1 MDLLSDVLASLRLDG
16 AVYVNAEFTAPWC
29 IRGECGLA
37 SVRQCLA
44 GAEHV
49 AFFHYVVEGRCSVR
63 LAEGG
68 ETISANAGDLVLFA
82 AEGRHLMGS
91 DLQLAPMEYEVE
103 RAAEG
108 ELYSIRN
115 GGDGAVTRFA
125 CGYVACSR
133 TVYRLL
139 LQALPRILCIPLG
152 AGSASALFGELLRTA
167 LRESAAAQPGARPVL
182 ARLAELLF
190 MEAVRRYAEAPGGP
204 PQGWLAGAR
213 DPQVGRVLAMLHAE
227 PGRAWSVDEL
237 ARGAALSR
245 AARAGRFAALVGE
258 PPMQY
263 LTRWRLALA
272 AHALRSSGEAITRVA
287 ERAGYESEAAFNRA
301 FKREYGRPPAAWR
314 RAAA

>member
-16 AVYVNAEFTAPWC
+16 AMYVNAEFTAPWC

-37 SVRQCLA
+37 SVQERLA

-49 AFFHYVVEGRCSVR
+49 AFFHYLVEGTCNLR
-63 LAEGG
+63 LAGGG
-68 ETISANAGDLVLFA
+68 ETISAKAGDLVLFPS
-82 AEGRHLMGS
+82 EGRHLMGS
-91 DLQLAPMEYEVE
+91 DLHLVPMEGD
-103 RAAEG
+103 AELTREG
-108 ELYSIRN
+108 DLYWMRH
-115 GGDGAVTRFA
+115 GGGGAMTRFA

-139 LQALPRILCIPLG
+139 LQALPPIVRIPLG
-152 AGSASALFGELLRTA
+152 TGSASPLVSELLRTA
-167 LRESAAAQPGARPVL
+167 LRESAAGGPGARSVL

-190 MEAVRRYAEAPGGP
+190 MEAVRRYAESAGTP

-213 DPQVGRVLAMLHAE
+213 DPHVGRALAALHAE
-227 PGRAWSVDEL
+227 PGRPWTVDEL
-237 ARGAALSR
+237 ASASLLSR
-245 AARAGRFAALVGE
+245 SALAARFSALVGE
-258 PPMQY
+258 SPMQY

-272 AHALRSSGEAITRVA
+272 ADALRSSGEAIARVA

>member
-1 MDLLSDVLASLRLDG
+1 
-16 AVYVNAEFTAPWC
+16 
-29 IRGECGLA
+29 
-37 SVRQCLA
+37 
-44 GAEHV
+44 
-49 AFFHYVVEGRCSVR
+49 
-63 LAEGG
+63 
-68 ETISANAGDLVLFA
+68 
-82 AEGRHLMGS
+82 
-91 DLQLAPMEYEVE
+91 
-103 RAAEG
+103 
-108 ELYSIRN
+108 
-115 GGDGAVTRFA
+115 
-125 CGYVACSR
+125 
-133 TVYRLL
+133 VYRLL

-245 AARAGRFAALVGE
+245 SALAGRFAALVGE